1 MRSDTSRRPRADAPR
16 LACVCLLLGA
26 LGGCGKTALE
36 YLEES
41 RSAPSVKEEER
52 LLTLALDKDP
62 DLNDARLRRAW
73 VYAMQRQPEEA
84 LGDYDA
90 LHRKTLAHYARE
102 LARYDALDNEKKTE
116 QGRAAILGRRRRE
129 LAFILHRRAR
139 ALELNRRYP
148 EAVSSYTEA
157 LQNNPAVLDVYA
169 DRARAHFK
177 MGQYAESMRD
187 YLVMLN
193 RDIQR
198 AGDEGLNRRGEWRLL
213 RGSAASCA
221 GEWESAA
228 ADFQVAINGLKEPHR
243 KAQAFLGL
251 YVVACRIGSKED
263 ADRVLLSY
271 ATETNLRYKGSARAN
286 TWIFRA
292 VWHVAGLIDQSRF
305 LDQSKHRNAALSAE
319 QAARAQYYI
328 GARLLVDGA
337 KERAREAFAA
347 CVAIDN
353 PALIE
358 YHLAKA
364 ELERLVVGGKTA
376 GEYVALAGK
385 APSRAKGIELL
396 TRALAVN
403 PNHAD
408 ARRSRGIL
416 YSLSGQYDRAI
427 DDFTRLLAVCKR
439 PIEQGA
445 ALRYRAFARARNGDH
460 LAAVADYE
468 AAIKADPKLWRAREG
483 LAGSLCALRRYDE
496 AAAAYSA
503 LMEPVGWDDLGP
515 FWHRERALALTCA
528 GKWKEAADDFRI
540 LLKNE
545 EPAIVCIN
553 LYIVECKLG
562 DAAGAA
568 KRLKAHVD
576 ELKQADWPSSAAR
589 YVAGQ
594 LDKKVFLKLS
604 EHSDDAVQARRVSQ
618 AYYYIGAVDL
628 IRGDKAK
635 AREAFAK
642 CVDMG
647 RAASQESW
655 EFRMALAE
663 RGRHSNWR

>member
-1 MRSDTSRRPRADAPR
+1 MCADTSRRLRAVVPR
-16 LACVCLLLGA
+16 LACVFILLGA

-36 YLEES
+36 YLRDS
-41 RSAPSVKEEER
+41 RSVRSIKEEER

-62 DLNDARLRRAW
+62 DLKAARLRRAW
-73 VYAMQRQPEEA
+73 VYAMQRQPEKA
-84 LGDYDA
+84 LGDYGV
-90 LHRKTLAHYARE
+90 LHKQTLAHYARE
-102 LARYDALDNEKKTE
+102 LARHDALGKAKKP
-116 QGRAAILGRRRRE
+116 QGRAVILGKRHRDV
-129 LAFILHRRAR
+129 AFILHRRGR
-139 ALELNRRYP
+139 ALELNRKYP

-157 LQNNPAVLDVYA
+157 LQNNPTVLDIYA
-169 DRARAHFK
+169 ERARAHFK
-177 MGQYAESMRD
+177 MGRYTESMRD
-187 YLVMLN
+187 YLAVLN

-198 AGDEGLNRRGEWRLL
+198 SGDAGLDRRGEWRLR
-213 RGSAASCA
+213 RGFAASCA

-228 ADFQVAINGLKEPHR
+228 ADFQVAISGLEASYR
-243 KAQAFLGL
+243 KAQAILGL

-263 ADRVLLSY
+263 ADRALLSY
-271 ATETNLRYKGSARAN
+271 ANETRLRYKGSDRAN

-292 VWHVAGLIDQSRF
+292 VWYTAGLIDQRRF
-305 LDQSKHRNAALSAE
+305 LDQSKHRNAALSAGR
-319 QAARAQYYI
+319 AARAQYYI
-328 GARLLVDGA
+328 GARLLVGGA
-337 KERAREAFAA
+337 KEQAREAFAA
-347 CVAIDN
+347 CAAAAN
-353 PALIE
+353 PEFVE

-364 ELERLVVGGKTA
+364 ELERLLVGGKTA
-376 GEYVALAGK
+376 AEYVALAGR
-385 APSRAKGIELL
+385 APNRAKGIELL
-396 TRALAVN
+396 TQALAVS

-416 YSLSGQYDRAI
+416 YSLTGQYDRAI

-439 PIEQGA
+439 PIEQAA
-445 ALRYRAFARARNGDH
+445 ALRYRAFAHARKGDH
-460 LAAVADYE
+460 LAAVRDYE
-468 AAIKADPKLWRAREG
+468 AAIKTDPKRWRAREG
-483 LAGSLCALRRYDE
+483 LAGSLCALRRYEE

-503 LMEPVGWDDLGP
+503 LMEQVTWGDRGP
-515 FWHRERALALTCA
+515 FWLLERALALACA
-528 GKWKEAADDFRI
+528 GKWKQAAGDFRS

-545 EPAIVCIN
+545 ESAIVCTN
-553 LYIVECKLG
+553 LYIVECKIG

-568 KRLKAHVD
+568 KRLKAHV
-576 ELKQADWPSSAAR
+576 EKLKQADWHRSAAR

-604 EHSDDAVQARRVSQ
+604 EHSDDAVQALRVSR

-663 RGRHSNWR
+663 RGRQSNWR

>member
-1 MRSDTSRRPRADAPR
+1 MCSDTSRRLRAAAPR

-36 YLEES
+36 YLKES
-41 RSAPSVKEEER
+41 RSARSVKEEER
-52 LLTLALDKDP
+52 LLTLALGKNP
-62 DLNDARLRRAW
+62 DLKGARLRRAW
-73 VYAMQRQPEEA
+73 VYAVQRQPEKA
-84 LGDYDA
+84 LGDYGV
-90 LHRKTLAHYARE
+90 LYRKTLAYYARE
-102 LARYDALDNEKKTE
+102 LARYDALGKEKKTPH
-116 QGRAAILGRRRRE
+116 GRALILGRRRRDV
-129 LAFILHRRAR
+129 AFILHRRGR
-139 ALELNRRYP
+139 ALEVNRRYP

-177 MGQYAESMRD
+177 MGRYAESMHD
-187 YLVMLN
+187 YLIILN

-213 RGSAASCA
+213 RGAAASCA

-228 ADFQVAINGLKEPHR
+228 ADFQAAINGLKPPHR

-263 ADRVLLSY
+263 ADRVLRSY
-271 ATETNLRYKGSARAN
+271 ATETRLRYKGSPRAN

-292 VWHVAGLIDQSRF
+292 VWHVAGLIDQRRF

-319 QAARAQYYI
+319 RAARAQYYI
-328 GARLLVDGA
+328 GARLLVGGA

-353 PALIE
+353 PARVE

-364 ELERLVVGGKTA
+364 ELERLVAGGKTA
-376 GEYVALAGK
+376 NEYVALARK

-396 TRALAVN
+396 TQGLAVN
-403 PNHAD
+403 PTHAD

-416 YSLSGQYDRAI
+416 YSLTGQYDRAI

-439 PIEQGA
+439 PVERAA
-445 ALRYRAFARARNGDH
+445 ALQYRAFAHARNGDH
-460 LAAVADYE
+460 LAVVRDCE
-468 AAIKADPKLWRAREG
+468 AAIKADPKLWHAREG
-483 LAGSLCALRRYDE
+483 LARSLCALRRYDK
-496 AAAAYSA
+496 AAAVYAA
-503 LMEPVGWDDLGP
+503 LMKQITGADLGP
-515 FWHRERALALTCA
+515 FWHLERALALTCA
-528 GKWKEAADDFRI
+528 GKWKQAADEFRI

-545 EPAIVCIN
+545 ESAIVCMN

-568 KRLKAHVD
+568 KRLKAHV
-576 ELKQADWPSSAAR
+576 EKLKQTDWPSSAAR

-604 EHSDDAVQARRVSQ
+604 EHSDDAVQAMRVSR

-663 RGRHSNWR
+663 RGRQSNWR